1 MCSELQANGNSPHDI
16 KWRVPTARFR
26 AHSWYLFQLW
36 LKCEAPLPKM
46 ARFRTSCVAAVF
58 DSGFNQH
65 EGVNLVFAAVV
76 HRLAAA
82 DGERVAV
89 VTGRLT
95 CLPEFSW
102 DQSGIRLTEA
112 TCSERRKKKTLLL
125 LLLHTQI
132 VVLHT
137 ALQSCAVAEGNP
149 EIAAELSTHPNQTR
163 LKPRL
168 SLSCCWVLFFV

>member
-1 MCSELQANGNSPHDI
+1 
-16 KWRVPTARFR
+16 
-26 AHSWYLFQLW
+26 
-36 LKCEAPLPKM
+36 M

-89 VTGRLT
+89 VTGQLT

-102 DQSGIRLTEA
+102 DQSGIQLTEA
-112 TCSERRKKKTLLL
+112 TCSGGKKKNPPSSPPS
-125 LLLHTQI
+125 HADRC
-132 VVLHT
+132 
-137 ALQSCAVAEGNP
+137 ALYCPAELYSSWGNP
-149 EIAAELSTHPNQTR
+149 EIAEE
-163 LKPRL
+163 
-168 SLSCCWVLFFV
+168 